1 VKPSNAGFNKCLHS
15 ESNTQ
20 PPGGYAHVTS
30 DFSVRLNLAS
40 MCHATWEKKTCFPCQ
55 NEKYCKSKIL
65 ASI

>member
-40 MCHATWEKKTCFPCQ
+40 MCHAT
-55 NEKYCKSKIL
+55 
-65 ASI
+65 